1 AEARFSPLSD
11 AQGANW
17 LRRPYFRT
25 AIAEPGRVQVTRPY
39 LSINEAQPC
48 VTLSVAVR
56 IGDAQHVLCGDIDWV
71 DEEVGG
77 A

>member
-1 AEARFSPLSD
+1 AEARFSPLAD

-17 LRRPYFRT
+17 LRRPYFRS

-56 IGDAQHVLCGDIDWV
+56 IGDAQRVLCGDIDWRD
-71 DEEVGG
+71 DEADAG
-77 A
+77 